1 MSKNDRQPILIY
13 LWALSDP
20 PLSSADRIRACV
32 RSYAEAAGMEEAE
45 TLRAASPVIAK
56 GARGKP
62 YFPDLPG
69 LHFSLAHS
77 GVYGAC
83 AVHGAPVGLDLQ
95 IHNESAREAI
105 ARRFFHPEEYAYLK
119 AHDFT
124 PFFGVWA
131 AKESYVKYT
140 GEGIAGALTA
150 FAVADEH
157 GLKANMGDVMLYHCA
172 PRENYSLCLCAREI
186 PGVRLIAPGSI

>member
-1 MSKNDRQPILIY
+1 MENDRRPILIY

-20 PLSSADRIRACV
+20 PLSSEDRIRDCA
-32 RSYAEAAGMEEAE
+32 RAYAEAAGMEEAE
-45 TLRAASPVIAK
+45 DLRVAQPVIAK
-56 GARGKP
+56 GAKGKP

-77 GVYGAC
+77 GDYGAC

-105 ARRFFHPEEYAYLK
+105 ARRFFHPAEYAYLK
-119 AHDFT
+119 ANDFV
-124 PFFGVWA
+124 PFFRVWA

-150 FAVADEH
+150 FAVADED
-157 GLKANMGDVMLYHCA
+157 GLKATMGDVALYHCEI
-172 PRENYSLCLCAREI
+172 REGYSLCLCAREI
-186 PGVRLIAPGSI
+186 PGVRLITL